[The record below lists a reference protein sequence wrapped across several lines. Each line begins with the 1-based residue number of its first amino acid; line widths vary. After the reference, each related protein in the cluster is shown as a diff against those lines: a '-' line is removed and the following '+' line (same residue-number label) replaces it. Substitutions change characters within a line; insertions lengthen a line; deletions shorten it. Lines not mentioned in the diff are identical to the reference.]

1 MFGISNF
8 EVFLATAI
16 LLNLTPGTD
25 TMYIVSR
32 SISQGRT
39 AGIFSAFGI
48 STGIIVH
55 TLLAAFGLSVI
66 LTQSAFLFQTVK
78 IAGAIYLAYLGIQM
92 LTAKSRAHEQK
103 ALPIQSN
110 KKIFFQ
116 GMITNV
122 TNPKVALFFLAFL
135 PQFIHADGGAA
146 SPIPF
151 IILGLTFTLTGG
163 AWSLLTAYFSSMATS
178 RLRKNEKA
186 GSVLNRLTGIVFIG
200 MGISLLKTK
209 AAS

>member
-8 EVFLATAI
+8 EVFLITAI

-39 AGIFSAFGI
+39 AGIYSALGI
-48 STGIIVH
+48 SSGVVVH

-66 LTQSAFLFQTVK
+66 LTQSAFLFQTIK
-78 IAGAIYLAYLGIQM
+78 IAGAIYLGYLGIKM
-92 LTAKSRAHEQK
+92 IMEKSHGKEQK

-135 PQFIHADGGAA
+135 PQFISVDAGAA
-146 SPIPF
+146 SPLPF

-163 AWSLLTAYFSSMATS
+163 TWSLLTAYFSSMATS
-178 RLRKNEKA
+178 KLRKNAKV
-186 GSVLNRLTGIVFIG
+186 GVVLNRLTGIVFIG